1 MSKTIFRDK
10 SMDKITSPEQMNDY
24 IRVSNPSVWM
34 ILSAV
39 IILLVGVCVW
49 GVFGRMDTV
58 IKTGGVCFD
67 GQLTVYI
74 SESDFAKV
82 DDKTIISVGG
92 NEYSV
97 TNRPEKPVRTDE
109 NTDPYLMHLVGV
121 SEGDWVYS
129 LEIDADGL
137 PDGTYALSVVTERV
151 RPLDFVLN

>member
-97 TNRPEKPVRTDE
+97 TDRPEKPVRTDE

-121 SEGDWVYS
+121 SEGDWVCS

>member
-10 SMDKITSPEQMNDY
+10 SIDKITSPEQMNDY

-97 TNRPEKPVRTDE
+97 TDRPEKPVRTDE